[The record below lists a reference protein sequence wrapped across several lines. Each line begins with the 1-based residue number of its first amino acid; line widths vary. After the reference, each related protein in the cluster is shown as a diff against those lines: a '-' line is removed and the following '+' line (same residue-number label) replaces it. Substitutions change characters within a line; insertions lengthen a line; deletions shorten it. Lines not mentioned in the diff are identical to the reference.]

1 MSDTVADT
9 DKENFMF
16 SVLDYIADIDWNI
29 NQRLFNYSD
38 RNRYQMD
45 WFEGYPKD
53 IVPVKAFNILKQS
66 ITTEG
71 LKITRSTITTYLS
84 KGFILNLDRDIDT
97 FIVNFPGNPPA
108 TASIGQPPA
117 SASIAQPPPA
127 ATIAQPPASASIGQQ
142 QPPCDEEVSGMCVIS
157 GGKRRRRTRKNRKHK
172 KTRKYRKSRR
182 TK

>member
-1 MSDTVADT
+1 
-9 DKENFMF
+9 
-16 SVLDYIADIDWNI
+16 
-29 NQRLFNYSD
+29 
-38 RNRYQMD
+38 MD
-45 WFEGYPKD
+45 WFEDYPTE

-66 ITTEG
+66 ITIEG
-71 LKITRSTITTYLS
+71 LKLTRSTITTYLS

-117 SASIAQPPPA
+117 AASIGQPPAATIAQPPPA

-142 QPPCDEEVSGMCVIS
+142 QPPCDEEVPGMCVIS